1 MNRTIKKRIPKK
13 KYAPITP
20 KSAIKRGKA
29 TRRICKWKG
38 GVSSFIAKF
47 PNNTKYQVVV
57 EKNHVKAN
65 DEYDEEHAKQ
75 LVSVSMNIDFLR
87 KNMLKLNHK
96 SITDTLSALI
106 VNKWNIERCEN
117 RPLLSFA
124 ILLKNAKHIC
134 MKTLIEESLL
144 ELINRISPRIL
155 NELEIHNNRINQHSN
170 VSIKNEGAKYV
181 IRTKTAIYDNIATL
195 LALGF
200 IGANNEW
207 FKDTPSGKII
217 KNKTPRG
224 RFLQYCKIPS
234 SNKPEERDVE
244 DQRIRDVIAELS

>member
-1 MNRTIKKRIPKK
+1 MNRTRKKRIRKK

-20 KSAIKRGKA
+20 KSAIKRDKA

-38 GVSSFIAKF
+38 GASSFTVQF

-65 DEYDEEHAKQ
+65 NEYDEEHAKQ
-75 LVSVSMNIDFLR
+75 LVSVSMNIDLLE
-87 KNMLKLNHK
+87 KTILKSK
-96 SITDTLSALI
+96 DESVTDTLSALI
-106 VNKWNIERCEN
+106 VNKWNIERSAN

-124 ILLKNAKHIC
+124 ILLKNANHIC
-134 MKTLIEESLL
+134 TQTLIEESLL
-144 ELINRISPRIL
+144 ELMKRISPNTL
-155 NELEIHNNRINQHSN
+155 HALEIHKNTINQHSN
-170 VSIKNEGAKYV
+170 NPTNNEGVQHV
-181 IRTKTAIYDNIATL
+181 IGAKTAIYDNIATL

-207 FKDTPSGKII
+207 FKDTPSGKMI

-234 SNKPEERDVE
+234 SNKPEERVVE
-244 DQRIRDVIAELS
+244 DKRIRDVIAELS